1 MVEPASLDDLARRLE
16 ALEREVADL
25 RSTVTAAPAPAAEPK
40 PKPARPPAPAVSRPA
55 PTLPPRRPDAASR
68 RPPRVPPTRRPTA
81 PPRRPPLT
89 VADLFSAQSLAWM
102 GGAVTLLGILFFFV
116 LAVNRGWIGPV
127 ARVSLGA
134 IASAL
139 VFCGG
144 LYLHRRFGRVHS
156 AYAAVG
162 AGLAG
167 GYATLLAATVGYGLV
182 SNWAAL
188 LVAAA
193 IAAVA
198 VSTALAW
205 SSELIAGLGLIG
217 ATLAPAAVGLQNG
230 ELTAAGTGF
239 VALVFAGTAIVALER
254 KWQPLLLVG
263 VAASLPQAAVLV
275 GQAEPIGPSV
285 VVVAAVF
292 WLLYLAAAIGLQRR
306 LGSPGL
312 APLPVGLILGSA
324 SFAGAAAA
332 AEFGGSAQGWALVAV
347 AALYGAV
354 SVPLFGKARSRDLS
368 ALLGTVGLAVLA
380 FGVAD
385 LLSGPAL
392 AVAWAAEAAV
402 LAWLARRVGELRYQ
416 LASFA
421 YLAAALA
428 HALSVDAPLRQ
439 LFEPAAHPA
448 KGALSFVGVAL
459 AGAILAWYCRPWP
472 ASRRSRGVLA
482 PLWPAL
488 EGFRRGQRLWRSS
501 AGWTAALAALYAASL
516 GILALA
522 QWGSGASVER
532 AFEWGQVGVAGLWGL
547 AAVAVLETGQ
557 RRAWREVRAAGLV
570 WLGVTLV
577 QAVAFVASQLS
588 GRPQALAFV
597 VVAVA
602 LLAGSL
608 VDRLQR
614 RDAGVFAAIGVYA
627 VSSLGLAVAA
637 VAILVTTAPYR
648 GLALLALASSYC
660 ALAAVVFRRDRDLA
674 TVFSAPALAVAL
686 VAFALTLS
694 GLPLVLAWTVTA
706 TALAAVASRA
716 PEPRLQPVAIGY
728 ALVATAHVISLDAPP
743 ADFFEATRHP
753 ESGVPAVLLAVSA
766 AVGLVL
772 LARTRR
778 RPADPDPVDAALEG
792 RESTVERLGVGV
804 ATTFA
809 LYAVSLSI
817 LGLAEAVGTG
827 TVTDRFHAGHAAV
840 SAVWGLLGL
849 VALYAGLRRRLGWL
863 QAVGFGLFAVSLAKI
878 FLFDLAF
885 LSSVARALSFLAV
898 GAVLLLGGFFV
909 QRLGAQQ
916 RPARPA

>member
-1 MVEPASLDDLARRLE
+1 MGDSPSLDDLARRLA
-16 ALEREVADL
+16 ALEHEVADL
-25 RSTVTAAPAPAAEPK
+25 RRTVKGTPRPAAESK
-40 PKPARPPAPAVSRPA
+40 PVRSAAPVVSRAA
-55 PTLPPRRPDAASR
+55 PTLPPRRSEAPARHPS
-68 RPPRVPPTRRPTA
+68 RVPPTRRPA
-81 PPRRPPLT
+81 PPPRRPPLT
-89 VADLFSAQSLAWM
+89 VADFFSAQSLAWM
-102 GGAVTLLGILFFFV
+102 GGAVTLLGIVFFFV

-139 VFCGG
+139 VFGGG
-144 LYLHRRFGRVHS
+144 LYLHGRYGRVHS

-182 SNWAAL
+182 PNWAAL

-239 VALVFAGTAIVALER
+239 AALVFAGTAIVAIER
-254 KWQPLLLVG
+254 KWQVLLLVG

-275 GQAEPIGPSV
+275 GQARPAGAGDV
-285 VVVAAVF
+285 AVAAVF
-292 WLLYLAAAIGLQRR
+292 WLLFLAAAVGLQRR

-312 APLPVGLILGSA
+312 APLPVGLILVSA
-324 SFAGAAAA
+324 SFAGAAVAA
-332 AEFGGSAQGWALVAV
+332 QFAGSAEGWTLVAV
-347 AALYGAV
+347 AAVYGAV
-354 SVPLFGKARSRDLS
+354 SLPLFAGTRSRDLS
-368 ALLGTVGLAVLA
+368 ALLATVGLAVLA

-392 AVAWAAEAAV
+392 AIAWAAEAAV
-402 LAWLARRVGELRYQ
+402 LSWLARRVGELRYQ

-428 HALSVDAPLRQ
+428 HALALDAPLRQ
-439 LFEPAAHPA
+439 LYVPDAHPA
-448 KGALSFVGVAL
+448 AGALSFVGVAA
-459 AGAILAWYCRPWP
+459 AGAIVAWFCRPWP
-472 ASRRSRGVLA
+472 ASRRIRGFLA

-488 EGFRRGQRLWRSS
+488 EGFRKEQRLWRSAS
-501 AGWTAALAALYAASL
+501 GWTAALAALYAASL
-516 GILALA
+516 AVLALA
-522 QWGSGASVER
+522 QWSSGASVER

-547 AAVAVLETGQ
+547 ATVAVLETGL
-557 RRAWREVRAAGLV
+557 RRSWREVRAAGLV
-570 WLGVTLV
+570 WLGATLV
-577 QAVAFVASQLS
+577 QAVLFFPAHLS
-588 GRPQALAFV
+588 GRPQALAFI
-597 VVAVA
+597 VVAAA
-602 LLAGSL
+602 LLVGSL
-608 VDRLQR
+608 ADRLRR
-614 RDAGVFAAIGVYA
+614 RDAGVFPAIAVYT

-637 VAILVTTAPYR
+637 AALLVTTELLA
-648 GLALLALASSYC
+648 GLALLALSALYC
-660 ALAAVVFRRDRDLA
+660 AVAGTVFRRDRDLA
-674 TVFSAPALAVAL
+674 TVLWAPALFVAL
-686 VAFALTLS
+686 VAFALALS
-694 GLPLVLAWTVTA
+694 GVWLVLGWSVTA
-706 TALAAVASRA
+706 TALAAVASRV
-716 PEPRLQPVAIGY
+716 PEPRLEPAAIGY
-728 ALVATAHVISLDAPP
+728 ALLATAHVLTLDAPP
-743 ADFFEATRHP
+743 SDFFEATRHP
-753 ESGVPAVLLAVSA
+753 ESGVPAVLLAMCA
-766 AVGLVL
+766 AAGLVL
-772 LARTRR
+772 LARSRR
-778 RPADPDPVDAALEG
+778 RPADPDRADAMLER
-792 RESTVERLGVGV
+792 REPTVERSGIGV
-804 ATTFA
+804 ATILA

-827 TVTDRFHAGHAAV
+827 TVADRFHAGHAAV

>member
-1 MVEPASLDDLARRLE
+1 MGMVEPPSLDDLARRLE

-25 RSTVTAAPAPAAEPK
+25 RRGVTAAPPRPAATAK
-40 PKPARPPAPAVSRPA
+40 PVQAAKPAVSRPA
-55 PTLPPRRPDAASR
+55 PTLPPRRPDAPAR
-68 RPPRVPPTRRPTA
+68 RPVA

-102 GGAVTLLGILFFFV
+102 GGAVTLLGIVFFFV

-167 GYATLLAATVGYGLV
+167 GYTTLLAATVGYGLV
-182 SNWAAL
+182 SDWAAL
-188 LVAAA
+188 LAATA

-198 VSTALAW
+198 VATALAW

-230 ELTAAGTGF
+230 GLTAAGTGF
-239 VALVFAGTAIVALER
+239 AALVFAGTAIVALER
-254 KWQPLLLVG
+254 KWQVLLLVG

-275 GQAEPIGPSV
+275 GRADPTRASV
-285 VVVAAVF
+285 VAVAAVF

-306 LGSPGL
+306 LGPRDL

-324 SFAGAAAA
+324 SFAGAAAVA
-332 AEFGGSAQGWALVAV
+332 QFGGSARGWALVAV
-347 AALYGAV
+347 AAVYGAV
-354 SVPLFGKARSRDLS
+354 SMPFFGEARSRDLS
-368 ALLGTVGLAVLA
+368 TLLGTVGLAVLA

-402 LAWLARRVGELRYQ
+402 LSWLARRVGELRYQ
-416 LASFA
+416 LASLA
-421 YLAAALA
+421 YLAAALV

-439 LFEPAAHPA
+439 LYRPDVHPA
-448 KGALSFVGVAL
+448 TGALSFVGVAL
-459 AGAILAWYCRPWP
+459 GGAIVAWYCRPWP

-482 PLWPAL
+482 PLCPAL
-488 EGFRRGQRLWRSS
+488 ESFRRGQRPWRSS
-501 AGWTAALAALYAASL
+501 TGWTAALAALYAASL
-516 GILALA
+516 GVLALA
-522 QWGSGASVER
+522 QWSSGASVEH
-532 AFEWGQVGVAGLWGL
+532 AFEWGQVAVAALWGL
-547 AAVAVLETGQ
+547 AALAVIETGL
-557 RRAWREVRAAGLV
+557 RRSWREVRAAGLV
-570 WLGVTLV
+570 WLGATLA
-577 QAVAFVASQLS
+577 QAVAFFGPQLS
-588 GRPQALAFV
+588 GRPRALAFLV
-597 VVAVA
+597 VGAA

-608 VDRLQR
+608 LDRLRR
-614 RDAGVFAAIGVYA
+614 RDAGVFAAIALYA

-637 VAILVTTAPYR
+637 VAILVTTEPLE
-648 GLALLALASSYC
+648 GLALLV
-660 ALAAVVFRRDRDLA
+660 LAAFYSAVAAAVFRGDRDLA
-674 TVFSAPALAVAL
+674 TVLWAPALAVAL
-686 VAFALTLS
+686 VAFAMTLS
-694 GLPLVLAWTVTA
+694 GAPLVLAWTVTA
-706 TALAAVASRA
+706 VALAAVASRT
-716 PEPRLQPVAIGY
+716 PEPRLQPAAIAY
-728 ALVATAHVISLDAPP
+728 ALVTTAHMLSLDAPP
-743 ADFFEATRHP
+743 TDFFEATRHP

-772 LARTRR
+772 LARIRR
-778 RPADPDPVDAALEG
+778 RPADPDPVDAVLEE
-792 RESTVERLGVGV
+792 RAPAVERVGV
-804 ATTFA
+804 AAAATLG

-817 LGLAEAVGTG
+817 LGLAEAAGTG
-827 TVTDRFHAGHAAV
+827 TVADRFHAGHAAV

>member
-1 MVEPASLDDLARRLE
+1 
-16 ALEREVADL
+16 
-25 RSTVTAAPAPAAEPK
+25 
-40 PKPARPPAPAVSRPA
+40 
-55 PTLPPRRPDAASR
+55 
-68 RPPRVPPTRRPTA
+68 
-81 PPRRPPLT
+81 
-89 VADLFSAQSLAWM
+89 M
-102 GGAVTLLGILFFFV
+102 GGAVTLLGIVFFFV
-116 LAVNRGWIGPV
+116 LAVDRGWIGPV

-134 IASAL
+134 FASAL
-139 VFCGG
+139 VFGGG

-182 SNWAAL
+182 PNWAAL

-239 VALVFAGTAIVALER
+239 AALVFAGTAIVAIER
-254 KWQPLLLVG
+254 KWQVLLLVG

-275 GQAEPIGPSV
+275 GQAQPAGAGV
-285 VVVAAVF
+285 VAVAAVF
-292 WLLYLAAAIGLQRR
+292 WLLFLAAPVGLQRR
-306 LGSPGL
+306 LGSPDL
-312 APLPVGLILGSA
+312 APLPVGLILVSA

-332 AEFGGSAQGWALVAV
+332 AQFNGSAEGWALVAV
-347 AALYGAV
+347 AAVYGAA
-354 SVPLFGKARSRDLS
+354 SLPLFAGTARSRDLS
-368 ALLGTVGLAVLA
+368 ALLATVGLAVLA

-392 AVAWAAEAAV
+392 AIAWAAEASV
-402 LAWLARRVGELRYQ
+402 LSWLARRVGELRYQ

-421 YLAAALA
+421 YLAAALT
-428 HALSVDAPLRQ
+428 HAFALDAPLRQ
-439 LFEPAAHPA
+439 LYVPDAHPA
-448 KGALSFVGVAL
+448 AGALSFVGVAA
-459 AGAILAWYCRPWP
+459 AGAIVAWFCRPWP
-472 ASRRSRGVLA
+472 VSRRVRGFLA

-488 EGFRRGQRLWRSS
+488 ESFRKGQRLWRS
-501 AGWTAALAALYAASL
+501 ATGWTAALAALYAASL
-516 GILALA
+516 AVLALA
-522 QWGSGASVER
+522 QWSSGASVER
-532 AFEWGQVGVAGLWGL
+532 AFEWGQVGVAGLWGV
-547 AAVAVLETGQ
+547 AAVAVLETGL
-557 RRAWREVRAAGLV
+557 RRTWHEVRAAGLV
-570 WLGVTLV
+570 WLGATLA
-577 QAVAFVASQLS
+577 QAGAFVAQHLS
-588 GRPQALAFV
+588 GRPQALAFI
-597 VVAVA
+597 VVAAA
-602 LLAGSL
+602 LLMGSL
-608 VDRLQR
+608 VDRLRR
-614 RDAGVFAAIGVYA
+614 RDADVFPAIGVYL

-637 VAILVTTAPYR
+637 AAILVETEPYR
-648 GLALLALASSYC
+648 GLALLALSALYC
-660 ALAAVVFRRDRDLA
+660 AVAVAVFRRDRDLA
-674 TVFSAPALAVAL
+674 TVLWAPALAVAL
-686 VAFALTLS
+686 VAFALTLD
-694 GLPLVLAWTVTA
+694 GAFLVLAWTATA
-706 TALAAVASRA
+706 VALAAIASRA
-716 PEPRLQPVAIGY
+716 PEPRLQPAAIAY
-728 ALVATAHVISLDAPP
+728 ALAATAHVLSLDAPP
-743 ADFFEATRHP
+743 TDFFEATRHP

-772 LARTRR
+772 LGRARR
-778 RPADPDPVDAALEG
+778 RPADPDSLDAALEG
-792 RESTVERLGVGV
+792 REPAVERAGV
-804 ATTFA
+804 AAATTLA

-817 LGLAEAVGTG
+817 LGLAGAVGTG
-827 TVTDRFHAGHAAV
+827 TVADRFHAGHAAV

>member
-1 MVEPASLDDLARRLE
+1 MVDSPSLDDLARRLA
-16 ALEREVADL
+16 ALEHEVADL
-25 RSTVTAAPAPAAEPK
+25 RRTVKGAPRPASK
-40 PKPARPPAPAVSRPA
+40 PTPARPAAPVVSRPA
-55 PTLPPRRPDAASR
+55 PTLPPRRAEAPAP
-68 RPPRVPPTRRPTA
+68 RPSRVPPTRRPAA

-89 VADLFSAQSLAWM
+89 AADLFSAQSLAWM
-102 GGAVTLLGILFFFV
+102 GGAVTLLGIVFFFV

-139 VFCGG
+139 VFGGG

-167 GYATLLAATVGYGLV
+167 GYATLLAAAVGYDLV
-182 SNWAAL
+182 PNWAAL

-239 VALVFAGTAIVALER
+239 AALVFAGTAIVAIER
-254 KWQPLLLVG
+254 KWQALLLVG
-263 VAASLPQAAVLV
+263 VTASLPQAAVLV
-275 GQAEPIGPSV
+275 GQAEPTAPSV
-285 VVVAAVF
+285 VAVAAVF

-306 LGSPGL
+306 LGSPDL
-312 APLPVGLILGSA
+312 APLPVSLILVSA
-324 SFAGAAAA
+324 TFAGAAAA
-332 AEFGGSAQGWALVAV
+332 AQLAGSEQGWALVAV
-347 AALYGAV
+347 AAVYATV
-354 SVPLFGKARSRDLS
+354 SVPFFGNAQSRDLS
-368 ALLGTVGLAVLA
+368 ALLGTVALAVLA
-380 FGVAD
+380 LGVAA

-392 AVAWAAEAAV
+392 ALAWAAEAAV

-416 LASFA
+416 LASLA
-421 YLAAALA
+421 YLIAALG
-428 HALSVDAPLRQ
+428 HGLIVDAPLRQ
-439 LFEPAAHPA
+439 LYEPDAHPA
-448 KGALSFVGVAL
+448 QGALSFVGVAV
-459 AGAILAWYCRPWP
+459 AGAVVAWYCRPWP
-472 ASRRSRGVLA
+472 ASRRSRGALA

-488 EGFRRGQRLWRSS
+488 ESFRKGQRLSRSS
-501 AGWTAALAALYAASL
+501 TGWMAALAALYAASL
-516 GILALA
+516 GLLGLA
-522 QWGSGASVER
+522 QWGSGASVEV
-532 AFEWGQVGVAGLWGL
+532 AFDWGHVAVAGLWGL
-547 AAVAVLETGQ
+547 AAVAVLEAGL

-570 WLGVTLV
+570 WLGATLA
-577 QAVAFVASQLS
+577 QAVIFFPAHLS
-588 GRPQALAFV
+588 GRPQALCFL
-597 VVAVA
+597 VVAAA

-614 RDAGVFAAIGVYA
+614 RDPGVFPTIAVYTL
-627 VSSLGLAVAA
+627 SSLALAVAA
-637 VAILVTTAPYR
+637 VVILVSTETHV
-648 GLALLALASSYC
+648 GVALLALAACYC
-660 ALAAVVFRRDRDLA
+660 GVAVAVFRHDRDLA
-674 TVFSAPALAVAL
+674 TLLWAPALAVAL
-686 VAFALTLS
+686 VAFALTL
-694 GLPLVLAWTVTA
+694 GGVPLVLAWSVTA
-706 TALAAVASRA
+706 TALAAVASRL
-716 PEPRLQPVAIGY
+716 PEPRLEPAAIGY
-728 ALVATAHVISLDAPP
+728 AVVAAAHVLTLDAPP
-743 ADFFEATRHP
+743 RDFFEATRHP
-753 ESGVPAVLLAVSA
+753 ASGLPALLLVVTA
-766 AVGLVL
+766 AAALAL

-778 RPADPDPVDAALEG
+778 RPANPDRTDAMLER
-792 RESTVERLGVGV
+792 REPTVERWGIGV
-804 ATTFA
+804 ATMFA
-809 LYAVSLSI
+809 LYALSLSI

-827 TVTDRFHAGHAAV
+827 TVADRFHAGHAAV